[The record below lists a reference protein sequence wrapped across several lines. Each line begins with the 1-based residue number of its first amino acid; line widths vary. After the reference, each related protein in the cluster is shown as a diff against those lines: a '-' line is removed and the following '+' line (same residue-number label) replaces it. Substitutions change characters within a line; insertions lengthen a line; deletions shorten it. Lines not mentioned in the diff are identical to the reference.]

1 MVWALCSCS
10 LAVGS
15 SRRIPVLLGFGPDL
29 DGKLANRLVKCALC
43 GSLRPACRK
52 SVTIFSRICA
62 NILPP
67 FCLECVAYPL
77 PSYGIIR

>member
-43 GSLRPACRK
+43 GSPRPGCRK
-52 SVTIFSRICA
+52 SVTLLFSVGSVRICY
-62 NILPP
+62 LL
-67 FCLECVAYPL
+67 FV
-77 PSYGIIR
+77 

>member
-52 SVTIFSRICA
+52 SVTLLFSVGSVRICY
-62 NILPP
+62 LL
-67 FCLECVAYPL
+67 FV
-77 PSYGIIR
+77 